1 MKNKKK
7 ESQINYLDLVPERSS
22 QLRWHEDIRGKMV
35 LEVENKGA
43 FNTIAQKLF
52 HRPRYTKIHLD
63 ENGTFIWPLIDGEK
77 NSGRYCSTG
86 KKSSSERKQSHLY
99 PRIVRYFQIM
109 ESYHFVSFINKPGK

>member
-63 ENGTFIWPLIDGEK
+63 ENGTFIWPL
-77 NSGRYCSTG
+77 TVG
-86 KKSSSERKQSHLY
+86 KKSVADIAALVKDAVRRESRATLSEDCQVFPDNGEL
-99 PRIVRYFQIM
+99 
-109 ESYHFVSFINKPGK
+109 SFCIFYQ

>member
-63 ENGTFIWPLIDGEK
+63 ENGTFIWPLIRWEK

-86 KKSSSERKQSHLY
+86 KRAVRRESRAALSEDCQVFPDNGEL
-99 PRIVRYFQIM
+99 
-109 ESYHFVSFINKPGK
+109 SFCIFYQ